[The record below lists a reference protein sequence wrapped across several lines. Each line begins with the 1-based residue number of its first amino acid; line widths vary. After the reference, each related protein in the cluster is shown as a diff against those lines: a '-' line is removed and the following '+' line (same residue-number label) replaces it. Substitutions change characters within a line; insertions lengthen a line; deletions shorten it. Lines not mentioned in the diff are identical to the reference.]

1 MRPNSLGTR
10 PLGSVPILRTMPGP
24 WGVAIRL
31 LRAKKGWSQIKLA
44 QKAQI
49 SQNTLGSVERGHHT
63 LTSILQK
70 IADELEVP
78 IEAVLV
84 PDGKS
89 GFGSELDALLR
100 RIVRQDVQELIGAPQ
115 QSPQELLMQ
124 GVDAMIAETEQKAQ
138 TPKAGKLIRD
148 GKPTGLK
155 RKK

>member
-1 MRPNSLGTR
+1 M
-10 PLGSVPILRTMPGP
+10 
-24 WGVAIRL
+24 AIRL

-78 IEAVLV
+78 IEAVLM

-89 GFGSELDALLR
+89 GFSSELDTLIR
-100 RIVRQDVQELIGAPQ
+100 RIVRQDVQALISPAQTTPESLLLQ
-115 QSPQELLMQ
+115 Q
-124 GVDAMIAETEQKAQ
+124 VDAMAAEAEEKAQ
-138 TPKAGKLIRD
+138 TAKTGKLSRH
-148 GKPTGLK
+148 GKLTGVK